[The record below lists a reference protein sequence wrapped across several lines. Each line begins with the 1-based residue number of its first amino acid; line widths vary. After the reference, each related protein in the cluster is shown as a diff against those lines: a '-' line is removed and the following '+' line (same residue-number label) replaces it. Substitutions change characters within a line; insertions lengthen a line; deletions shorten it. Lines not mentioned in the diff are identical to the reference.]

1 MLGMNYLA
9 VVVTAVA
16 AIATSSVWYIV
27 FGKARIE
34 LLGKEPGASVD
45 TTKPQP
51 ARMAVEIVRTLVVT
65 CVLAHFVVLLGITGW
80 ISAVKLGL
88 WLWIGFPFMIL
99 VGSVLWDTT
108 GRLFART
115 SRSSARG
122 LLQSPNG
129 KRTRASKPGWEPRF
143 AILSSPTTTRERRC
157 AAWAACRC

>member
-9 VVVTAVA
+9 MVATAVA

-34 LLGKEPGASVD
+34 LLGKAPGASVD

-80 ISAVKLGL
+80 VSAVKLGL
-88 WLWIGFPFMIL
+88 WVWIGFPFMIL
-99 VGSVLWDTT
+99 VGSVLWDKVPWKLAAIHA
-108 GRLFART
+108 GDWLVK
-115 SRSSARG
+115 
-122 LLQSPNG
+122 LLVM
-129 KRTRASKPGWEPRF
+129 
-143 AILSSPTTTRERRC
+143 AIILG
-157 AAWAACRC
+157 AWR

>member
-99 VGSVLWDTT
+99 VGSVLWDKVPWKLAAIHA
-108 GRLFART
+108 GDWLVK
-115 SRSSARG
+115 
-122 LLQSPNG
+122 LLVM
-129 KRTRASKPGWEPRF
+129 
-143 AILSSPTTTRERRC
+143 AIILGVWR
-157 AAWAACRC
+157 

>member
-1 MLGMNYLA
+1 MLGINYSA
-9 VVVTAVA
+9 VVVTSVA

-65 CVLAHFVVLLGITGW
+65 CVLAHFVVILGITGW

-99 VGSVLWDTT
+99 VGSVLWGKVPWKLAAIHAGDW
-108 GRLFART
+108 LVK
-115 SRSSARG
+115 
-122 LLQSPNG
+122 LLVM
-129 KRTRASKPGWEPRF
+129 
-143 AILSSPTTTRERRC
+143 AIILG
-157 AAWAACRC
+157 AWR

>member
-1 MLGMNYLA
+1 MQKEAERTLGINYLA

-16 AIATSSVWYIV
+16 AIVTSSVWYIA

-34 LLGKEPGASVD
+34 LLGIAPGASVD

-99 VGSVLWDTT
+99 VGSVLWDKVPWKLAAIHA
-108 GRLFART
+108 GDWLVK
-115 SRSSARG
+115 
-122 LLQSPNG
+122 LLVM
-129 KRTRASKPGWEPRF
+129 
-143 AILSSPTTTRERRC
+143 AIILG
-157 AAWAACRC
+157 AWR

>member
-99 VGSVLWDTT
+99 VGSVLWDKVPWKLAAIHA
-108 GRLFART
+108 GDWLVK
-115 SRSSARG
+115 
-122 LLQSPNG
+122 LLVM
-129 KRTRASKPGWEPRF
+129 
-143 AILSSPTTTRERRC
+143 AIILG
-157 AAWAACRC
+157 AWR

>member
-1 MLGMNYLA
+1 MPGMNYSA

-99 VGSVLWDTT
+99 VGSVLWDKVPWKLAAIHA
-108 GRLFART
+108 GDWLVK
-115 SRSSARG
+115 
-122 LLQSPNG
+122 LLVM
-129 KRTRASKPGWEPRF
+129 
-143 AILSSPTTTRERRC
+143 AIILG
-157 AAWAACRC
+157 AWR

>member
-1 MLGMNYLA
+1 MA
-9 VVVTAVA
+9 VVVTSVA

-99 VGSVLWDTT
+99 VGSVLWDKVPWELAAIHA
-108 GRLFART
+108 GDWLVK
-115 SRSSARG
+115 
-122 LLQSPNG
+122 LLVM
-129 KRTRASKPGWEPRF
+129 
-143 AILSSPTTTRERRC
+143 AIILG
-157 AAWAACRC
+157 AWR

>member
-1 MLGMNYLA
+1 MLGINYLA
-9 VVVTAVA
+9 VAVTAVA

-80 ISAVKLGL
+80 VSAVKLGL
-88 WLWIGFPFMIL
+88 WVWIGFPFMIL
-99 VGSVLWDTT
+99 VGSVLWDKVPWKLAAIHA
-108 GRLFART
+108 GDWLVK
-115 SRSSARG
+115 
-122 LLQSPNG
+122 LLVM
-129 KRTRASKPGWEPRF
+129 
-143 AILSSPTTTRERRC
+143 AIILG
-157 AAWAACRC
+157 AWR

>member
-1 MLGMNYLA
+1 MA

-27 FGKARIE
+27 FGKTRIE

-65 CVLAHFVVLLGITGW
+65 CVLAHFVVILGITGW

-99 VGSVLWDTT
+99 VGSVLWDKVPWKLAAIHA
-108 GRLFART
+108 GDWLVK
-115 SRSSARG
+115 
-122 LLQSPNG
+122 LLVM
-129 KRTRASKPGWEPRF
+129 
-143 AILSSPTTTRERRC
+143 AIILG
-157 AAWAACRC
+157 AWR

>member
-1 MLGMNYLA
+1 MA
-9 VVVTAVA
+9 VVVTSVA

-80 ISAVKLGL
+80 ISAVKLRL

-99 VGSVLWDTT
+99 VGSVLWDKVPWKLAAIHA
-108 GRLFART
+108 GDWLVK
-115 SRSSARG
+115 
-122 LLQSPNG
+122 LLVM
-129 KRTRASKPGWEPRF
+129 
-143 AILSSPTTTRERRC
+143 AIILG
-157 AAWAACRC
+157 AWR

>member
-99 VGSVLWDTT
+99 VGSVLWDKVPWKLAAIHA
-108 GRLFART
+108 GDWLVKLFVM
-115 SRSSARG
+115 
-122 LLQSPNG
+122 
-129 KRTRASKPGWEPRF
+129 
-143 AILSSPTTTRERRC
+143 AIILG
-157 AAWAACRC
+157 AWR

>member
-65 CVLAHFVVLLGITGW
+65 CVLAHFVVLLGISGW
-80 ISAVKLGL
+80 ISEVKLGL

-99 VGSVLWDTT
+99 VGSVLWDKVPWKLAAIHA
-108 GRLFART
+108 GDWLVK
-115 SRSSARG
+115 
-122 LLQSPNG
+122 LLVM
-129 KRTRASKPGWEPRF
+129 
-143 AILSSPTTTRERRC
+143 AIILG
-157 AAWAACRC
+157 AWR

>member
-1 MLGMNYLA
+1 MA
-9 VVVTAVA
+9 VAVTAVA

-80 ISAVKLGL
+80 VSAVKLGL
-88 WLWIGFPFMIL
+88 WVWIGFPFMIL
-99 VGSVLWDTT
+99 VGSVLWDKVPWKLAAIHA
-108 GRLFART
+108 GDWLVK
-115 SRSSARG
+115 
-122 LLQSPNG
+122 LLVM
-129 KRTRASKPGWEPRF
+129 
-143 AILSSPTTTRERRC
+143 AIILG
-157 AAWAACRC
+157 AWR